1 MSEGYVYCFSNP
13 SMPNILKIGMTER
26 TPIERLNEANASD
39 TWRPPTPYKIEF
51 AKRVNNPKMKEY
63 MIHKLLSELS
73 ERINPKR
80 EFFRNSVE
88 EVNTIFNLI
97 EGEWWEQTKD
107 DNKENDEYEEIEET
121 PELYIRKHLP
131 IEGEEWKICT
141 VYPEYSVSNMG
152 RVRIT
157 DSKEIVRT
165 KHSGKFLCVK
175 ISNYILN
182 LHTLVGELFIPNP
195 EFKSYVRHINGN
207 TKDNRVENLE
217 WAKRNNGTVGRPKK
231 VQNESSK

>member
-1 MSEGYVYCFSNP
+1 MSEGYVYCFSNI

-97 EGEWWEQTKD
+97 DGEWWEQSKD
-107 DNKENDEYEEIEET
+107 DNKQCEESEEYEEIAGS
-121 PELYIRKHLP
+121 YVRKHLP
-131 IEGEEWKICT
+131 IEGEEWKVYT
-141 VYPEYSVSNMG
+141 MYPEYSVSNMG
-152 RVRIT
+152 RVRLS
-157 DSKEIVRT
+157 DSQEIVRT
-165 KHSGKFLCVK
+165 KHYGKYLSIQ
-175 ISNYILN
+175 ISNCIIN

-195 EFKSYVRHINGN
+195 EYKSYVRHINGN
-207 TKDNRVENLE
+207 TKDNCVENLE
-217 WAKRNNGTVGRPKK
+217 WAKRNSGCTGGRPKK
-231 VQNESSK
+231 L